1 MWQGGSETQDIA
13 AHYELICADW
23 RAGKEVYLAG
33 RFDKHGQAGL
43 DFLLV
48 QLSGGGEEKIRVL
61 TAALAAEVL
70 SKLRHLDFYAPYCDR
85 LVRPLC
91 ALLATGDVQLRRKV
105 VIALG
110 WVGGAGEIDVLARV
124 LFNDD
129 DDALCRAWGAASLM
143 QMSFH
148 RVQGEKLRLKT
159 KAVFARAIG
168 QEKDPYACGVMIQAA
183 QELFAKRW
191 VSASAVEGRELEK
204 IEKGRRGAV
213 RFLSKG

>member
-1 MWQGGSETQDIA
+1 M
-13 AHYELICADW
+13 
-23 RAGKEVYLAG
+23 
-33 RFDKHGQAGL
+33 
-43 DFLLV
+43 
-48 QLSGGGEEKIRVL
+48 L

-85 LVRPLC
+85 LVGSLC
-91 ALLATGDVQLRRKV
+91 ALLATGEAQLRRKM

-129 DDALCRAWGAASLM
+129 DALCRAWGAASLM

-148 RVQGEKLRLKT
+148 RVQGEELRLKT
-159 KAVFARAIG
+159 KAVFARAISE
-168 QEKDPYACGVMIQAA
+168 EKDPYACGVMIQAA
-183 QELFAKRW
+183 QELFSKRW

-204 IEKGRRGAV
+204 IEKGRRAAV

>member
-1 MWQGGSETQDIA
+1 MEQGSDKTQDIA

-43 DFLLV
+43 DFLLA
-48 QLSGGGEEKIRVL
+48 QLSGGREEKIRVL

-85 LVRPLC
+85 LVGPLC

-129 DDALCRAWGAASLM
+129 DALCRAWGAASLM

-148 RVQGEKLRLKT
+148 RAQGEELRLKT
-159 KAVFARAIG
+159 RAVFARAISE
-168 QEKDPYACGVMIQAA
+168 EKDPYACGLIIQAA

-191 VSASAVEGRELEK
+191 VSPSAVEGRELEK

>member
-1 MWQGGSETQDIA
+1 MEQGSDETQDVA

-23 RAGKEVYLAG
+23 RSGKKSIWLAVSTSTG
-33 RFDKHGQAGL
+33 RRGSTSCWRSCL
-43 DFLLV
+43 
-48 QLSGGGEEKIRVL
+48 GGGEEKIRVL

-85 LVRPLC
+85 LVGPLC
-91 ALLATGDVQLRRKV
+91 ALLTTGEAQLRRKV

-129 DDALCRAWGAASLM
+129 DALCRAWGAASLM

-148 RVQGEKLRLKT
+148 RAQGEELRLKPRRCLPGRL
-159 KAVFARAIG
+159 AR
-168 QEKDPYACGVMIQAA
+168 K
-183 QELFAKRW
+183 
-191 VSASAVEGRELEK
+191 K
-204 IEKGRRGAV
+204 IPMLVG
-213 RFLSKG
+213 S

>member
-1 MWQGGSETQDIA
+1 MWEECDKTQDIA

-43 DFLLV
+43 DFLLA
-48 QLSGGGEEKIRVL
+48 QLSGAKEEKIRVL

-85 LVRPLC
+85 LVGPLC

-110 WVGGAGEIDVLARV
+110 WVGGEGEIDVLAQV
-124 LFNDD
+124 LFND

-148 RVQGEKLRLKT
+148 RAQGEELRLKT
-159 KAVFARAIG
+159 RAVFAKAISE
-168 QEKDPYACGVMIQAA
+168 EKDPYACGVMIQAA
-183 QELFAKRW
+183 QELFSKRW

-204 IEKGRRGAV
+204 IEKGRRAAV

>member
-1 MWQGGSETQDIA
+1 MRQGGSETQDIA

-43 DFLLV
+43 DFLLA

-61 TAALAAEVL
+61 TVALAAEVL
-70 SKLRHLDFYAPYCDR
+70 TKLRHLDFYAPYCDR
-85 LVRPLC
+85 LVGPLC

-129 DDALCRAWGAASLM
+129 DALCRAWGAAIS
-143 QMSFH
+143 
-148 RVQGEKLRLKT
+148 E
-159 KAVFARAIG
+159 
-168 QEKDPYACGVMIQAA
+168 EKDPYACGVMIQAA
-183 QELFAKRW
+183 QELFSKRW

-204 IEKGRRGAV
+204 IEKGRGAAV

>member
-1 MWQGGSETQDIA
+1 MGQGSDKTQDIA

-23 RAGKEVYLAG
+23 RAGKEVYLAA

-43 DFLLV
+43 DFLLA

-85 LVRPLC
+85 LVGPLC
-91 ALLATGDVQLRRKV
+91 ALLATGEAQLRRKV

-129 DDALCRAWGAASLM
+129 DALCRAWGAASLM

-148 RVQGEKLRLKT
+148 RAQG
-159 KAVFARAIG
+159 
-168 QEKDPYACGVMIQAA
+168 
-183 QELFAKRW
+183 
-191 VSASAVEGRELEK
+191 
-204 IEKGRRGAV
+204 
-213 RFLSKG
+213 